1 MPKRLR
7 AWSNRSSEQAPDFGL
22 EIADF
27 GLRPRLVPIQNL
39 NAQGAPEIQ
48 NQMLIST
55 KNPTIK
61 HFRSLLTD
69 RKDRRRER
77 LFVVEGVRLFEEAL
91 RSDVQIADVLYNAEQ
106 LQMTERG
113 QAALELIRS
122 LPNAQEA
129 APDVLAA
136 ASDTVT
142 PQGIVATV
150 RWPEIKSE
158 KRGVQ
163 LVLDAVQDP
172 GNVGTLL
179 RTALAT
185 GMTQVICI
193 VGTVDVY
200 SPKVVRAAM
209 GAHFRLPIVQDVGW
223 DEAPSY
229 LLDADNVY
237 AAVASATM
245 PYYAA
250 DWRQP
255 AALIV
260 GNEANHPAIDLYRA
274 LGFSA
279 WHDPP
284 GGHNLALRMSL

>member
-7 AWSNRSSEQAPDFGL
+7 AWSNRSSEQASIVL
-22 EIADF
+22 T
-27 GLRPRLVPIQNL
+27 
-39 NAQGAPEIQ
+39 
-48 NQMLIST
+48 ST
-55 KNPTIK
+55 KNPIIK

-77 LFVVEGVRLFEEAL
+77 LFVAEGVRLFEEAM
-91 RSDVQIADVLYNAEQ
+91 RAGAEIIEALYNAEQ
-106 LQMTERG
+106 LRTTERG
-113 QAALELIRS
+113 QALLDQIHT

-129 APDVLAA
+129 TLDVLAA

-142 PQGIVATV
+142 PQGINALV
-150 RWPEIKSE
+150 RWPEIKPMG
-158 KRGVQ
+158 RGVQ

-185 GMTQVICI
+185 GVTQVVCI
-193 VGTVDVY
+193 VGTADVY

-209 GAHFRLPIVQDVGW
+209 GAHFRLSIVQDVSW
-223 DEAPSY
+223 DEAPSF
-229 LLDADNVY
+229 LLDADTVY
-237 AAVASATM
+237 AAAASATM

-250 DWRQP
+250 DWRQS

-260 GNEANHPAIDLYRA
+260 GNEANGVSERGLAVATKQISIPMSGPVESLNAAVAGSVIL
-274 LGFSA
+274 FE
-279 WHDPP
+279 
-284 GGHNLALRMSL
+284 ALRQRKLGRS

>member
-1 MPKRLR
+1 MPKRLHV
-7 AWSNRSSEQAPDFGL
+7 WSNRSSEQASIVL
-22 EIADF
+22 T
-27 GLRPRLVPIQNL
+27 
-39 NAQGAPEIQ
+39 
-48 NQMLIST
+48 ST

-61 HFRSLLTD
+61 RFRSLMTD

-77 LFVVEGVRLFEEAL
+77 LFVLEGVRLAEEAI
-91 RSDVQIADVLYNAEQ
+91 RSDVQITDVLYNAEQ
-106 LQMTERG
+106 LQTTERG
-113 QAALELIRS
+113 QALLDQIKA

-129 APDVLAA
+129 TLDVLAA

-142 PQGIVATV
+142 PQGIVALV
-150 RWPEIKSE
+150 RWPEIKSMG
-158 KRGVQ
+158 RGVQ

-185 GMTQVICI
+185 GVTQVICI
-193 VGTVDVY
+193 MGTADMY

-209 GAHFRLPIVQDVGW
+209 GAHFRLPIVQDVLW
-223 DEAPSY
+223 DEAPSF

-250 DWRQP
+250 DWRQS

-260 GNEANHPAIDLYRA
+260 GNEANGVSER
-274 LGFSA
+274 G
-279 WHDPP
+279 
-284 GGHNLALRMSL
+284 LAVATKQISIPMSGPVESLNAAVAGSVILFEMRRQRTVRR